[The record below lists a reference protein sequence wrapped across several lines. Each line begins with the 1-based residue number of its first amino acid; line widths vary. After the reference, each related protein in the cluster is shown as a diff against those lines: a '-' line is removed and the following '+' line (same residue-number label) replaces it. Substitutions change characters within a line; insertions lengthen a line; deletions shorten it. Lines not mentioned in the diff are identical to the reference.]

1 MKEILGG
8 ELDLAFKELEINA
21 VKTYEGNTKLDDK
34 TQIWEVDE
42 EGFERLCDMND
53 DDWKENWGWWRSAEG
68 SNMCNELDEYIIN
81 NSKIIAW
88 DGNNRLAF
96 EEENEDGDE
105 DDRWWFPRKYSNLL
119 GYLSEEIG
127 ASQPRNVCALVV
139 DLANINNIKISE
151 LFRKC
156 QG

>member
-8 ELDLAFKELEINA
+8 ELDLAFKELGINA
-21 VKTYEGNTKLDDK
+21 VKTYEGNTNLDDK

-42 EGFERLCDMND
+42 EGFERLCDLD
-53 DDWKENWGWWRSAEG
+53 DDNWEDDWGWWRSAEG
-68 SNMCNELDEYIIN
+68 SNMYNELDEYTIN

-88 DGNNRLAF
+88 DGDNRLAF

-105 DDRWWFPRKYSNLL
+105 DDRWWFPREYSNLL

-127 ASQPRNVCALVV
+127 ASQPRNVCALAV
-139 DLANINNIKISE
+139 DLANINNIKMSE
-151 LFRKC
+151 LFRRC